1 MCLIIKETQFI
12 KFCKS
17 TGSTRK
23 MNYKSDTEI
32 VVHVAVSWFL
42 IEDKRTWSK
51 ELAKKRTWKHTD
63 CNKEKKCY
71 QFCIKQWM

>member
-1 MCLIIKETQFI
+1 MGLIIKETQFI

-17 TGSTRK
+17 TGSTSK

-42 IEDKRTWSK
+42 IEH
-51 ELAKKRTWKHTD
+51 KRTWK
-63 CNKEKKCY
+63 
-71 QFCIKQWM
+71 

>member
-1 MCLIIKETQFI
+1 MCLIIKETKFI

-42 IEDKRTWSK
+42 IEDKRTW
-51 ELAKKRTWKHTD
+51 KHTD